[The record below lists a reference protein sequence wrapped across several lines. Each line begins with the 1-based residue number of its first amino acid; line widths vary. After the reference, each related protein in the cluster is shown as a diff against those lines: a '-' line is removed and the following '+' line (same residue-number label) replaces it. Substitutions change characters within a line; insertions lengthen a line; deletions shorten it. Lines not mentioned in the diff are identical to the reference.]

1 MVNETS
7 DFEVP
12 AKFRNDDLVR
22 CVPPRV
28 SCGRVYQSWNSSVA
42 GSAKCFNECS
52 NSRRLNNGKKSLV
65 QFATRFK

>member
-22 CVPPRV
+22 RVPPEFLAGEFTNRGMAPLRI
-28 SCGRVYQSWNSSVA
+28 GRV
-42 GSAKCFNECS
+42 
-52 NSRRLNNGKKSLV
+52 L
-65 QFATRFK
+65 

>member
-22 CVPPRV
+22 CAPPEFL
-28 SCGRVYQSWNSSVA
+28 A
-42 GSAKCFNECS
+42 GEFTNRGIAPLRISQV
-52 NSRRLNNGKKSLV
+52 L
-65 QFATRFK
+65 

>member
-22 CVPPRV
+22 CVPPEFLAGEFTNRGIAPWRV
-28 SCGRVYQSWNSSVA
+28 SQVLCER
-42 GSAKCFNECS
+42 S
-52 NSRRLNNGKKSLV
+52 NTRRLNSGKKSLV
-65 QFATRFK
+65 QFATRIR

>member
-22 CVPPRV
+22 CFPEFLAGEFTNRGIAPLRV
-28 SCGRVYQSWNSSVA
+28 SQVLCER
-42 GSAKCFNECS
+42 S
-52 NSRRLNNGKKSLV
+52 NTRRLNNGKKSLV
-65 QFATRFK
+65 QFATRFR